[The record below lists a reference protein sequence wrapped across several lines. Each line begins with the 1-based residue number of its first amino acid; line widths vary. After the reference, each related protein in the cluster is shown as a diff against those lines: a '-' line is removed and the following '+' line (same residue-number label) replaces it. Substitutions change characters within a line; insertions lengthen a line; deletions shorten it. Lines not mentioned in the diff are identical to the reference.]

1 MINMFFKNKKKN
13 KLTKTLETKNEVISC
28 KLNNVQEINSIIEE
42 WNKKN
47 SILVLDISKL
57 EYEYKKRVLDF
68 INGYLFAVKGSIENI
83 STDKYRIAKKIV

>member
-42 WNKKN
+42 
-47 SILVLDISKL
+47 
-57 EYEYKKRVLDF
+57 
-68 INGYLFAVKGSIENI
+68 
-83 STDKYRIAKKIV
+83 